1 MVTKRGL
8 SLKGLLLG
16 GLRPFQVNK
25 NLSKSWTRAD
35 VRFRYLENQ
44 ALFWTLFDLGTDI
57 WYFLLLSGAILD
69 PGELVAFLGGEE
81 IPVTHFFPVF
91 AYLILSMVSST
102 GVLLV
107 KDQTFFPF
115 SLLKFALF
123 ITCSTVFFI
132 MALTPVGRQV
142 WGGFWTSVVFIHGVY
157 TAVKAFPIWA
167 HVNFLGYAL
176 HLGLTDHLTRT
187 RLQLIPLNVGDHV
200 VGGDHVV
207 EGGDHNT
214 LEKFYLLKS
223 AQLKH
228 AMEMKAKIDEDGG
241 PTWTENYY
249 QDDAEGGG
257 DGDEETGN
265 GNGDTIHAK
274 VWTVSDAKDKFLTRS
289 VALDGDKF
297 TIFDVQIAL

>member
-81 IPVTHFFPVF
+81 Q
-91 AYLILSMVSST
+91 
-102 GVLLV
+102 
-107 KDQTFFPF
+107 DQTFFPF